1 MLDKKE
7 IRLFI
12 QTKIMKEGNID
23 DFKDTD
29 SLIETGIIDSMGI
42 QILLAYLEKTY
53 SIKIADEE
61 LTPENFESIDAISV
75 LVQSKTTAIR

>member
-29 SLIETGIIDSMGI
+29 SLIETGIIDSLGI
-42 QILLAYLEKTY
+42 QILLAYLEKAY

-61 LTPENFESIDAISV
+61 LTPENFENIDAISV